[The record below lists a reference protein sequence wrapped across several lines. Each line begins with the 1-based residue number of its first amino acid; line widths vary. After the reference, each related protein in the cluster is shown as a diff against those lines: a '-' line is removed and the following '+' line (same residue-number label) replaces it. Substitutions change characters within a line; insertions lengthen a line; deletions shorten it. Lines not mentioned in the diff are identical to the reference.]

1 MRTWCCAVTGKI
13 FCMIHTIK
21 TKVVPLFQQAFQ
33 GWNSDQCPAMGAS
46 LAYYLLFSLF
56 PLLLVVLSIIGF
68 VYSSVG
74 TEVNQVLGGV
84 TDNTVELETDAENA
98 SSQIFTMLRTSVS
111 EQAANQIEKTLA
123 KLEESSRGAG
133 IIGFAMLLVTASGVF
148 GQLDRTFNVIWKVD
162 PQQQG
167 RQGMVGTALKMVQ
180 KKLLAF
186 ALVLGSALL
195 LFISMG
201 SGLVIRILSGYTTIL
216 PGNDMLWG
224 YVHALVAFLIL
235 AFTLMLLFK
244 YLPDT
249 RVTWGDV
256 WLGGFLTAVLFT
268 ILTQISSFVI
278 AQSDFESYGVVGGIM
293 ALLLWIF
300 LSSQVLFFGA
310 EFTYSYAHL
319 FGSYASG
326 EQETPRDTEAATET
340 TTAQAAVSSSSAEP
354 TAAAG
359 ATAAQQAAPAG
370 QPAAHRAASG
380 GATTAGLSFAAGML
394 TMLVLGVVGVLN
406 SGVQMLRMVR
416 QRAGQRRNTG

>member
-1 MRTWCCAVTGKI
+1 M
-13 FCMIHTIK
+13 K
-21 TKVVPLFQQAFQ
+21 TKVVPLFQQTFQ

-74 TEVNQVLGGV
+74 TEVSQMLGGV
-84 TDNTVELETDAENA
+84 TDDTVELETDAESA

-123 KLEESSRGAG
+123 KLEESRRGAG

-167 RQGMVGTALKMVQ
+167 RQGMVGTALKLVQ
-180 KKLLAF
+180 KKLFAF

-195 LFISMG
+195 LFISMS
-201 SGLVIRILSGYTTIL
+201 SGVVIRILSGYTTIL

-244 YLPDT
+244 YLPDLPI
-249 RVTWGDV
+249 TWGDV
-256 WLGGFLTAVLFT
+256 WMGGFLTAVLFT

-310 EFTYSYAHL
+310 EFTHSYAHL

-326 EQETPRDTEAATET
+326 EQETPRDAEAVAAT
-340 TTAQAAVSSSSAEP
+340 TTAQAAVSPSPAEP
-354 TAAAG
+354 AAAAAG
-359 ATAAQQAAPAG
+359 ATAAQQATPAG

-406 SGVQMLRMVR
+406 SGVQMVRMVR
-416 QRAGQRRNTG
+416 QRAGQRSKTG